1 MSEAQRASYK
11 FGGVAF
17 VVAGALFL
25 VRGLLDWTAGPPPAN
40 GTAILAWAQSQ
51 RLSLSFNS
59 EVLFFATMAL
69 VPAVL
74 ALYRNLADVDWPK
87 AAIGCGIIAVV
98 IPVLAMLLIVHGRLV
113 YPVYGLRV
121 NEPATAELVVAL
133 FYGGFHAV
141 DLLFAGATV
150 VLTLAMRR
158 AAYGK
163 AIVVLGMTTAVLD
176 IAGGYPDA
184 IGTVLT
190 LVCQVF
196 FAAWFVAVGV
206 KLYGWTTIGRTAR
219 ES

>member
-1 MSEAQRASYK
+1 M
-11 FGGVAF
+11 
-17 VVAGALFL
+17 
-25 VRGLLDWTAGPPPAN
+25 
-40 GTAILAWAQSQ
+40 
-51 RLSLSFNS
+51 
-59 EVLFFATMAL
+59 
-69 VPAVL
+69 
-74 ALYRNLADVDWPK
+74 
-87 AAIGCGIIAVV
+87 
-98 IPVLAMLLIVHGRLV
+98 
-113 YPVYGLRV
+113 
-121 NEPATAELVVAL
+121 
-133 FYGGFHAV
+133 
-141 DLLFAGATV
+141 DLLFAGAAV

-176 IAGGYPDA
+176 VAGGYPDE